1 MIDLT
6 SDADARLEFI
16 ERLVVLE
23 RLMAEE
29 IERGLPNDYLRGR
42 VEGKRDAYRR
52 VLEMITGEEP
62 IKNPPEDSPKR
73 A

>member
-23 RLMAEE
+23 RQMNEE
-29 IERGLPNDYLRGR
+29 MTKGLPNDYLRGL

-52 VLEMITGEEP
+52 VLEMITGIGKDCVKTP
-62 IKNPPEDSPKR
+62 
-73 A
+73 